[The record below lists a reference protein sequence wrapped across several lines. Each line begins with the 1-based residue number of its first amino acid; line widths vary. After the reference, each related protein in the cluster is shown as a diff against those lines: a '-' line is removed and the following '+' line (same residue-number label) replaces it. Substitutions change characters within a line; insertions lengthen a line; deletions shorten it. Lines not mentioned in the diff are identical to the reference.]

1 MIPLLLLAFGHWSSC
16 APVYIPKYGTHKYYE
31 QPVCSYRWV
40 DAPRLPDTKLQ
51 SPQIWLDIAAQW
63 TVNPQGLKS
72 GDWYVVAEPY
82 KPSPLLAQDIDPSLI
97 GVTSNFTPLCGGGEL
112 VNGKCELSV
121 MFPEDAVCTH
131 DDGGGNV
138 YTCRWK
144 PVAPQS
150 QCYIPGEAHNELDVP
165 CVRVDQ

>member
-16 APVYIPKYGTHKYYE
+16 APVYIPRYGTHKYYE

-40 DAPRLPDTKLQ
+40 DAPQLPDTKLQ

-63 TVNPQGLKS
+63 TVNPQDLKS
-72 GDWYVVAEPY
+72 GDWYVVAGPDRFA
-82 KPSPLLAQDIDPSLI
+82 PL
-97 GVTSNFTPLCGGGEL
+97 
-112 VNGKCELSV
+112 
-121 MFPEDAVCTH
+121 
-131 DDGGGNV
+131 
-138 YTCRWK
+138 
-144 PVAPQS
+144 S